1 MGSPIFKNEKWK
13 MKCLTEGFF
22 KNKRFEKVKSQSFKL
37 LTNQLLKCRIQ
48 CLNGLHL
55 QWLIFENFKD
65 WFLKASKIDFLNFWF
80 FHFWKMRL
88 LYLYL
93 NSNISKMKNE
103 ELQTWTIKTEKPDQK
118 WKIKNSIIE
127 FIQSVCKPRGSPPL
141 VPRGVPGGSP
151 RDIPLHGPYRH

>member
-1 MGSPIFKNEKWK
+1 MGSPVFKNEKWK
-13 MKCLTEGFF
+13 MKWLPQGFF
-22 KNKRFEKVKSQSFKL
+22 KNEKFKKSKSQSLNLFK
-37 LTNQLLKCRIQ
+37 NQWLKCRIQ

-93 NSNISKMKNE
+93 NSNLSKMKNE
-103 ELQTWTIKTEKPDQK
+103 ELQK
-118 WKIKNSIIE
+118 WKIKNEKSVQKWKMKNSIIE
-127 FIQSVCKPRGSPPL
+127 KPQSGCKL
-141 VPRGVPGGSP
+141 PGRSRVWSTSSGLQINP
-151 RDIPLHGPYRH
+151 FFTLRQTIT

>member
-13 MKCLTEGFF
+13 MKWLPQGFF
-22 KNKRFEKVKSQSFKL
+22 KNEKFKKSKSQSLNLFK
-37 LTNQLLKCRIQ
+37 NQWLKCRIQ

-103 ELQTWTIKTEKPDQK
+103 ELQKWKIKNEKSNQK

-127 FIQSVCKPRGSPPL
+127 KLQSSCKPLGMAKMKEIL
-141 VPRGVPGGSP
+141 
-151 RDIPLHGPYRH
+151 